1 MKIKKIIAGVAGFV
15 LIALLLLF
23 VNAWV
28 GNPISKMLAKQGAVK
43 YVEEKYS
50 DLNLEMGKV
59 YYNFKFGTYG
69 VFVQSSKSKDTAF
82 SIHMDGYGN
91 VKRDDYEYE
100 VANNF
105 TTWRRLSEEL
115 DKKAVEIIGRALE
128 YDFEHISIRF
138 AEQNDDDKGL
148 MKLSLDMELDIYNP
162 PLPLEAYVNI
172 YSEDVSYNKIAEV
185 AKSVEDVMSKQG
197 VPVSQYSVRL
207 IPEENK
213 PEKENMSGSW
223 VNSISVSNF
232 PAEMMAE
239 DNLPQTMEQFE
250 NTRIVELEKKYP
262 K

>member
-1 MKIKKIIAGVAGFV
+1 MKIKKIIAGIAGFV

-28 GNPISKMLAKQGAVK
+28 GNPISKMLAKQGAIK
-43 YVEEKYS
+43 YVNEKYR
-50 DLNLEMGKV
+50 DLDLEMGKV

-69 VFVQSSKSKDTAF
+69 VFVQSAKSEDTAF
-82 SIHMDGYGN
+82 SIYMDGYGN
-91 VKRDDYEYE
+91 VREDDYEYE

-115 DKKAVEIIGRALE
+115 DKKAVEMIGSALK

-138 AEQNDDDKGL
+138 AEQDDGGNL
-148 MKLSLDMELDIYNP
+148 MKLKLDMSLDINHP

-172 YSEDVSYNKIAEV
+172 YSEDVSYNKIAEA
-185 AKSVEDVMSKQG
+185 AKAVEGVMNKHG
-197 VPVSQYSVRL
+197 IPVSQYSVRL
-207 IPEENK
+207 IPMENK
-213 PEKENMSGSW
+213 PQNKNMSGSW

-232 PAEMMAE
+232 PSEMMAE
-239 DNLPQTMEQFE
+239 DKLSQAMEQFE
-250 NTRIVELEKKYP
+250 NTRVTELEKKNP